1 MSIRDLPTPGPSPTP
16 QEARLE
22 AIFDGLNAEQSL
34 AVATTRGPVVIL
46 AGAGSG
52 KTTTITRRI
61 ANQIVTGEFE
71 PQNILAVTFTT
82 KAAGELAYRLGGLGA
97 SGVPARTFHAAA
109 RAQLT
114 ALGGLPVDLLE
125 SNTKP
130 LWQIR
135 RRLPKEYREQHL
147 GELATEIQ
155 RAKSRRVTPERYL
168 DWLHGH
174 IPPIPAELMASI
186 FAEYER
192 AKRAV
197 RKIDFEDLLELT
209 IQMYENDPRAVDRF
223 QTRYKA
229 ITVDEYQDV
238 NLLQQTLLDCW
249 LGDRDDVCVVGDD
262 YQAIF
267 GFTGASPD
275 YLLGMRNRFASGT
288 VVKLETNY
296 RSTPEILAWANRL
309 APRLGG
315 IPKRLMAS
323 APPGPEP
330 RVTKYSN
337 PDAEIDGVVTR
348 IRALLSHG
356 TSPGEIAVLYRIN
369 ARSSAFELALHRE
382 QIPFQVADGGF
393 LERPAWRKV
402 RAGLGASTQSTDVF
416 DVVDT
421 VLDEAGYVPEI
432 KETDVSPQEYTRQL
446 DLAFVESLSRA
457 FDSDGTVGGF
467 VLSVEREFASYTDG
481 DTRNAVRLTTYHLA
495 KGLEWEAV
503 FLPLL
508 HDGEL
513 PFWRSK
519 EDDEIAAERR
529 LFYVGITR
537 AKRVL
542 EISWNGVKF
551 PSRFL
556 DEATP
561 PRAKIQPSKPKRDQ
575 HDPASSKR
583 GKHEPSIRP
592 KLSPKSW
599 RPFRD

>member
-1 MSIRDLPTPGPSPTP
+1 MSANDLSPSGPNPLP
-16 QEARLE
+16 HAARVD
-22 AIFDGLNAEQSL
+22 AIFDGLNADQAR

-61 ANQIVTGEFE
+61 ANQIASGEFE
-71 PQNILAVTFTT
+71 PKNILAVTFTT
-82 KAAGELAYRLGGLGA
+82 KAAGELADRLAGLGA
-97 SGVPARTFHAAA
+97 RGVPARTFHAAA
-109 RAQLT
+109 LSQLT
-114 ALGGLPVDLLE
+114 VLGGLPVDLLE
-125 SNTKP
+125 SKTKP

-135 RRLPKEYREQHL
+135 SRLPSEYREQHL
-147 GELATEIQ
+147 GELTTEIQ

-168 DWLHGH
+168 DSLGGH
-174 IPPIPAELMASI
+174 IPPIPAELMAHVY
-186 FAEYER
+186 AEYER
-192 AKRAV
+192 LKRAA

-209 IQMYENDPRAVDRF
+209 IQMYENDRRAVERF
-223 QTRYKA
+223 QARYTA

-275 YLLGMRNRFASGT
+275 YLIGMRNRFGNGT

-296 RSTPEILAWANRL
+296 RSSPEILAWANKL

-315 IPKRLMAS
+315 IPKRLVAS
-323 APPGPEP
+323 SPAGPEP
-330 RVTKYSN
+330 RFTRYTN
-337 PDAEIDGVVTR
+337 PEAEVDGVVTR
-348 IRALLSHG
+348 ISALLREG
-356 TSPGEIAVLYRIN
+356 VSPGEIAVLYRIN
-369 ARSSAFELALHRE
+369 ARSSAFELALHRA

-402 RAGLGASTQSTDVF
+402 RSGLGASKQSTDVAG
-416 DVVDT
+416 VVGT
-421 VLDEAGYVPEI
+421 VLDDAGYVPAI
-432 KETDVSPQEYTRQL
+432 KESDVSPQEYTRQL
-446 DLAFVESLSRA
+446 DLGLVQSLA
-457 FDSDGTVGGF
+457 LEFEEDGTVGDF
-467 VLSVEREFASYTDG
+467 VLAVEREFASYTDG
-481 DTRNAVRLTTYHLA
+481 ETRAAVRLSTYHLA
-495 KGLEWEAV
+495 KGLEWETV

-519 EDDEIAAERR
+519 EDEEIAEERR

-537 AKRVL
+537 ARRVL
-542 EISWNGVKF
+542 EMSTNGVKF

-556 DEATP
+556 EEIAPPPPAPP
-561 PRAKIQPSKPKRDQ
+561 PRHGKRPGGRKALTDG
-575 HDPASSKR
+575 HTR
-583 GKHEPSIRP
+583 TRP
-592 KLSPKSW
+592 HLSPKSW
-599 RPFRD
+599 RPW